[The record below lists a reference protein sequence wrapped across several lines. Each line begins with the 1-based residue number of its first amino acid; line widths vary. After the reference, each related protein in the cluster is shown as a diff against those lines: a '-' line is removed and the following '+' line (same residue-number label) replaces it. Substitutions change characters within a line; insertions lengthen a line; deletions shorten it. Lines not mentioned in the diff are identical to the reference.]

1 MTNTVAHYPTPPRRH
16 HIIPM
21 EKKRDGNLGI
31 EVFQSPPGFVPIT
44 QFQSWR
50 VVININEA
58 PMPLEIGDVT
68 GSRFGFNLGHSQVA
82 IMAPNVESSWRW
94 TGLASAIVL
103 DIPDGVVQR
112 IAQAVLG
119 RSLQADNSI
128 VLASEPWVRET
139 VEQIDQCLS
148 RQRRGG
154 TQVAQSLADVAIIR
168 AFRARADAVQ
178 NKWVLPVTTSDTQPS
193 TDPIDALLTKFRLTP
208 DRRFNIA
215 QMCEIT
221 GLTKSTLLRRFKA
234 QCGETPMRYLTELR
248 ASRACTLI
256 SEGQF
261 SMSEISEICGFAD
274 QAHMSR
280 TVKAKTGLSPK
291 FFL

>member
-1 MTNTVAHYPTPPRRH
+1 
-16 HIIPM
+16 
-21 EKKRDGNLGI
+21 
-31 EVFQSPPGFVPIT
+31 
-44 QFQSWR
+44 
-50 VVININEA
+50 
-58 PMPLEIGDVT
+58 MPLEIGDVT

-291 FFL
+291 FFSVTLSFKKRLRLTFKTALS